1 MAVVTRNN
9 SVALLGSL
17 FALVSSPTLAA
28 SQPIVTPSS
37 SHNHFLPTLSTLKAG
52 HALIQLG
59 GYSSRQGATQHIN
72 IDGLIGDRF
81 TVTKHGDSNGL
92 LGLGYFIEGQS
103 RGPLTMSYGI
113 NGFYLPRTS
122 VSGTVTQENL
132 FTNLSYG
139 YHLTHYPVYAMAAS
153 IIPLKLTKQ
162 FLTLDVGIGPNFM
175 RAGGFQEYSLDNGVT
190 LPDNAFSGRTT
201 TTFSATVGIGIRINN
216 VFGKAPLEC
225 GYRFFYLGQGHFN
238 TETNQLQN
246 TLNTGNTYANA
257 LLCGI
262 RI

>member
-1 MAVVTRNN
+1 MAVVTTNN
-9 SVALLGSL
+9 NVALLVVL
-17 FALVSSPTLAA
+17 FALVSSTTLAA
-28 SQPIVTPSS
+28 SQPIPNPPSS
-37 SHNHFLPTLSTLKAG
+37 HSHFLPPLSTLKAG

-59 GYSSRQGATQHIN
+59 GFWSSQGASQHIN
-72 IDGLIGDRF
+72 INGLIGDTF
-81 TVTKHGDSNGL
+81 SVTKHDDGNAL
-92 LGLGYFIEGQS
+92 VGLGYFIEGQA
-103 RGPLTMSYGI
+103 RGPLAMSYGV
-113 NGFYLPRTS
+113 NGFYLARTS

-153 IIPLKLTKQ
+153 TIPLKSTKQ
-162 FLTLDVGIGPNFM
+162 SLTLDVGIGPNFM
-175 RAGGFQEYSLDNGVT
+175 PAGGFQESSLDNGVS
-190 LPDNAFSGRTT
+190 LPDNAFSGHTT
-201 TTFSATVGIGIRINN
+201 TTFSATVGLGIRINN
-216 VFGKAPLEC
+216 VFGKVPLEC